1 MVARDAGRTIRFY
14 EELLGLRF
22 TQHPDELVFGGILS
36 FVVRPAAPRGHWGV
50 GGVHHVALGV
60 EDEAAQLRWK
70 RRLMDAGVSV
80 SGPYDRG
87 WFTSIYFSDPDG
99 QILEIATNGPGYDL
113 DEPIDRLGETVA
125 LPKPSQI
132 RGQRDE
138 AAIAAHT
145 HPEPVPHIDHAMI
158 LDGLHHVTG
167 IVDDLAV
174 VGAFYEK
181 ALGLALVKRSVNQDD
196 GRTPHLFWAN
206 YDRTRV
212 AKHSSITQF
221 GWPGSTYAAR
231 AGAGQTHHV
240 AWRAGD
246 AHALREWEAHLNGLG
261 VVTTPIAAQSGYE
274 SFYFGAPD
282 GLIMEMA
289 ADHA

>member
-1 MVARDAGRTIRFY
+1 MVAREAERTIRFY
-14 EELLGLRF
+14 EDLLGLDL
-22 TQHPDELVFGGILS
+22 TLHPDELVFGDIIS

-50 GGVHHVALGV
+50 GGVHHVALGI
-60 EDEAAQLRWK
+60 EDEAAQLKWK
-70 RRLMDAGVSV
+70 RRLTDAGVAV

-87 WFTSIYFSDPDG
+87 WFTSIYFADPDG

-113 DEPIDRLGETVA
+113 DEPIDRLGETIA

-145 HPEPVPHIDHAMI
+145 HPEPVPHIDPDMI

-174 VGAFYEK
+174 AGAFYET
-181 ALGLALVKRSVNQDD
+181 ALGLAPVKRSVNQDD
-196 GRTPHLFWAN
+196 GKTPHLFWAN
-206 YDRTRV
+206 YDRVRV

-231 AGAGQTHHV
+231 AGAGQTHHI
-240 AWRAGD
+240 AWRAGYGQT
-246 AHALREWEAHLNGLG
+246 LREWAEKLNALG
-261 VVTTPIAAQSGYE
+261 VVTTPITAQPSYE
-274 SFYFGAPD
+274 SFYFSAPD
-282 GLIMEMA
+282 GLIMEIA
-289 ADHA
+289 EHA

>member
-1 MVARDAGRTIRFY
+1 MVAREAERTIRFY
-14 EELLGLRF
+14 DEVLGLTL
-22 TQHPDELVFGGILS
+22 TQHPDELLFGDILS

-60 EDEAAQLRWK
+60 ESEAAQLKWK
-70 RRLMDAGVSV
+70 RRLMDAGVPV

-87 WFTSIYFSDPDG
+87 WFTSIYFTDPDG

-113 DEPIDRLGETVA
+113 DEPIDRLGESVA
-125 LPKPSQI
+125 LPKASQI

-145 HPEPVPHIDHAMI
+145 HPEPVPDIDEDMI

-167 IVDDLAV
+167 IVDNLNV
-174 VGAFYEK
+174 VGAFYEN

-196 GRTPHLFWAN
+196 GKTPHLFWAN
-206 YDRTRV
+206 YDRVEV

-231 AGAGQTHHV
+231 AGAGQTHNV

-246 AHALREWEAHLNGLG
+246 GQALREWEAHLNGLG
-261 VVTTPIAAQSGYE
+261 VVTTPIAARSGYE
-274 SFYFGAPD
+274 SFYFSAPD
-282 GLIMEMA
+282 GLIMEIA
-289 ADHA
+289 GDHA